1 LQINYSDCFFN
12 LKSHK
17 GANFPAN
24 HQFFTDLNRSN
35 RQKIVF
41 FSYFRHYPAP
51 DGIAI
56 NVNCLIL

>member
-1 LQINYSDCFFN
+1 LLLKLNHSDCFFN

-41 FSYFRHYPAP
+41 SAAFS
-51 DGIAI
+51 ITLL
-56 NVNCLIL
+56 LIVLLSTSVA